1 MTHSDSIDTTMPV
14 INTPQE
20 LLHRRR
26 GKMPRLLCF
35 AIVLLTA
42 SFTHAQ
48 RDATIPDP
56 DPELERKT
64 FIVDPRF
71 EVNLFAA
78 DPMLAKPIQMNWDA
92 AGRLWIASSEV
103 YPQIKPGQ
111 KANDKII
118 ILEDTKGIGV
128 ADKTTVF
135 ADGLLIPT
143 GLLPGDGGVYVANS
157 TELIHLS
164 DTNGDG
170 KADKKR
176 IVLSGFGTEDTHH
189 MLHTLRWGPDG
200 RMYMMQSIYIHSHIE
215 TPHGTRRLNAGG
227 IWRFKPQ
234 TMELDVFARGWVN
247 PWGLAFDRYGQ
258 AFVTD
263 GAGGE
268 GINYVIPG
276 GYYVTAADA
285 KRVFPGLNPGS
296 PKFCGLEIVSGRHL
310 PDDWQ
315 GNLLTNDFRGHRV
328 CRFVLKDD
336 GAGFASIEQP
346 ELIKSTHPAFRPI
359 DVKMGPDGAIYI
371 ADWYNPII
379 QHGEVDFRDPRR
391 DVTHGRIWRVTAKG
405 RPLVKKPKLEKA
417 ATFELLLE
425 HMIQPEQWTRE
436 MAKQV
441 WLQRL
446 FHSKNDGDSQQQTL
460 EFQHIFLDEVKA
472 LNSNPRY
479 EDLGKIEL
487 NLMEYYMLMR
497 SFMTQPPTFFQLE
510 ESKNAAIRSL
520 VARSIANEDN
530 KNFLRVGEHDKRI
543 TFLRQFLSDPHPRV
557 RMEAVLALSHLT
569 EIEVL
574 PLVLSVLNH
583 PMDRF
588 LDYALWLTVREL
600 EPQWVPA
607 FREGKLK
614 FDDPKHL
621 LFAVQASGSQELV
634 EPLLKYLQQTE
645 VKGEVA
651 DALWN
656 QVAQLGGPKEL
667 QILWEQ
673 CLDSKLSDDQRL
685 KRLQA
690 LEVAKANPSG
700 DKKSLEQ
707 LLNSNQ
713 TAVQA
718 LRLAGKWK
726 LEPLRALVTD
736 TAKSESKPIEQ
747 RLAALDALGY
757 YGAVDALK
765 ELTSSRNASIQL
777 EALLRLIYFDLP
789 AASPLA
795 ARYLSQAKEADLNRL
810 LPALL
815 QTKGGPQAFTAA
827 LENVSVPPDIA
838 KIAQRIARSTGQ
850 VHQPLI
856 DALTKA
862 GKLTSAKW
870 EATPVVMKELLD
882 AVAKEGSAQRGEL
895 IYRRKELN
903 CLKCHGIGGSGG
915 QVGPDL
921 TSIGASAQPDYL
933 LDSLLLPSKAIK
945 ENYNTTVVAT
955 VDGKVLTG
963 IKQRE
968 NKDELVLRDAEGKDI
983 TIPTKDI
990 DDRKDGKSLM
1000 PEGLVDGLTKQ
1011 ELVDLTRFL
1020 TELGKVGNYSVGTAR
1035 VARTWEVLVPNAAAN
1050 EAILRNRLSGAV
1062 MMPQGLIWNAEYTT
1076 VAGLLPLD
1084 VLPDVYVRNKGEWS
1098 GIDTQIGFARTR
1110 LEVGSAG
1117 EVELAIN
1124 DIKGLQLWLDQTAV
1138 ELSPTVKLKL
1148 TPGIHKLT
1156 LAVNKKERSEG
1167 LRLEL
1172 KEGQARWV
1180 LGK

>member
-1 MTHSDSIDTTMPV
+1 M
-14 INTPQE
+14 
-20 LLHRRR
+20 R
-26 GKMPRLLCF
+26 F
-35 AIVLLTA
+35 AITLLLLLPSMA
-42 SFTHAQ
+42 HAQ
-48 RDATIPDP
+48 RNATIPDP
-56 DPELERKT
+56 DPELERKS

-78 DPMLAKPIQMNWDA
+78 DPLLAKPIQMNWDA

-111 KANDKII
+111 KATDKII
-118 ILEDTKGIGV
+118 VLEDTDGDGK

-143 GLLPGDGGVYVANS
+143 GLLPGDGGCYVANS

-215 TPHGTRRLNAGG
+215 TPHGPRRLNAGG
-227 IWRFKPQ
+227 IWRFKPE

-247 PWGLAFDRYGQ
+247 PWGLAFDRFGQ

-296 PKFCGLEIVSGRHL
+296 PKFCGLEVTSGRHL

-405 RPLVKKPKLEKA
+405 RPVVKKPSIEKA
-417 ATFELLLE
+417 STKELLEALK
-425 HMIQPEQWTRE
+425 QPEQWTRD
-436 MAKQV
+436 MASKEIQNRMSTEKAKEDMIARQEWQRFWMV
-441 WLQRL
+441 DQEEPHVKHHWLVL
-446 FHSKNDGDSQQQTL
+446 SK
-460 EFQHIFLDEVKA
+460 HPEVRHVVEQLLKSKSPEVVCAA
-472 LNSNPRY
+472 LR
-479 EDLGKIEL
+479 
-487 NLMEYYMLMR
+487 
-497 SFMTQPPTFFQLE
+497 MTQDLPADVSTERLLAE
-510 ESKNAAIRSL
+510 
-520 VARSIANEDN
+520 
-530 KNFLRVGEHDKRI
+530 RI
-543 TFLRQFLSDPHPRV
+543 GSENPRV
-557 RMEAVLALSHLT
+557 RLEVVRQLARHQRPEAFQSVLQ
-569 EIEVL
+569 
-574 PLVLSVLNH
+574 VLNH

-621 LFAVQASGSQELV
+621 LFAVQASGSPELV
-634 EPLLKYLQQTE
+634 EPLLRYLQETNP
-645 VKGEVA
+645 KGDVA

-656 QVAQLGGPKEL
+656 QIAQLGGPKEL
-667 QILWEQ
+667 QLLWEQ

-690 LEVAKANPSG
+690 LEVAKARPAG
-700 DKKSLEQ
+700 GLQALEK
-707 LLNSNQ
+707 LTDSNQ

-726 LEPLRALVTD
+726 HEPLRALVTE

-747 RLAALDALGY
+747 RLAALDALGS

-777 EALLRLIYFDLP
+777 EALLRLIRFDLP

-795 ARYLSQAKEADLNRL
+795 ARYLNQAKEADLNRL

-815 QTKGGPQAFTAA
+815 QTKGGPQAFTTA
-827 LENVSVPPDIA
+827 LENATLPPDVA

-856 DALTKA
+856 DALAKA
-862 GKLTSAKW
+862 GKLNTAKW
-870 EATPVVMKELLD
+870 EATPVVMKDLLEGI
-882 AVAKEGSAQRGEL
+882 AKEGNAARGEL

-933 LDSLLLPSKAIK
+933 LESLLVPSKAIK

-968 NKDELVLRDAEGKDI
+968 NKDELVLRDAEGKDMS
-983 TIPTKDI
+983 IPVKDI
-990 DDRKDGKSLM
+990 DSRADGKSLM

-1020 TELGKVGNYSVGTAR
+1020 TELGKVGNYSVGTSR
-1035 VARTWEVLVPNAAAN
+1035 VARTWEVLVPNKASFDLAHRESVGGIVAKP
-1050 EAILRNRLSGAV
+1050 A
-1062 MMPQGLIWNAEYTT
+1062 GLLWTSEYTT
-1076 VAGLLPLD
+1076 VGGVLPLD
-1084 VLPDVYVRNKGEWS
+1084 NMAHTYSQKKGEWS
-1098 GIDTQIGFARTR
+1098 GLDTQIAFARTR
-1110 LEVGSAG
+1110 LEVGSPGQA
-1117 EVELAIN
+1117 VIVFN
-1124 DIKGLQLWLDQTAV
+1124 DPKGVQLWLNQQPIAV
-1138 ELSPTVKLKL
+1138 AKETKLML
-1148 TPGIHKLT
+1148 PAGTHTLT
-1156 LAVNKKERSEG
+1156 LAINKKERTEG
-1167 LRLEL
+1167 IRLEL
-1172 KEGQARWV
+1172 KDGQARWV
-1180 LGK
+1180 LGR